1 MKEGMANAKQNK
13 QNKNFRKKCGA
24 DAAKRNK
31 AGVINGDFKCIA
43 MLSLILTKEAP
54 ANLCFRNDN
63 EPVFQEYLKR
73 LN

>member
-1 MKEGMANAKQNK
+1 MPNK
-13 QNKNFRKKCGA
+13 TNKTKISEKKCCA
-24 DAAKRNK
+24 DAAKRNN